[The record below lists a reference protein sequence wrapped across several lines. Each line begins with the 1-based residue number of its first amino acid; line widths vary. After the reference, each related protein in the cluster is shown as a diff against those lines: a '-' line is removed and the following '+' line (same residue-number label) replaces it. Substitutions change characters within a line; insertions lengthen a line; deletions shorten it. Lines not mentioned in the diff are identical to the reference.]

1 MKPQEPS
8 QKQKLAKNLL
18 GNFKPL
24 LLKNRSMDLEF
35 VGLYPH
41 YIGYALSCV
50 QISAKYSHKRIQEA
64 LLGRSLKILS
74 IKRSR

>member
-18 GNFKPL
+18 VNFKPL

-41 YIGYALSCV
+41 YIGYALYCV
-50 QISAKYSHKRIQEA
+50 QISAKYSR
-64 LLGRSLKILS
+64 
-74 IKRSR
+74 